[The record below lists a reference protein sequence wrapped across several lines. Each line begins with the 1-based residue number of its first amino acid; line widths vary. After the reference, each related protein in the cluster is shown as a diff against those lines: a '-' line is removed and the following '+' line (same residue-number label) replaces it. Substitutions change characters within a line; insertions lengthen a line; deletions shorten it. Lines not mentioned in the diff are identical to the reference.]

1 LCGTSIVMPKLEIA
15 GRDTLTGKML
25 RVTIEEG
32 LVADVREA
40 DGKDD
45 GWLSTGLVDLQ
56 VNGFL
61 GHDVNDPDLTVEDIA
76 ALVDAESRE
85 GVTRFLPTITTASEG
100 QIVAALE
107 TIRRA
112 READPQIKAAIPFVH
127 VEGPHISD
135 EDGPRGAHPRSHVR
149 PPSFAEFERWQKASG
164 NLVGLVTMSPHFA
177 NSCAYI
183 AALSKRGVHVAIGH
197 THASPDEIHAAAEAG
212 AGLST
217 HLGNGAHASL
227 PRHPNYIWS
236 QLADDRLSAMFIA
249 DGHHLQKD
257 AFVAMMKAKG
267 VERSILVSDS
277 VGFGGL
283 APGNYRRADGAD
295 VTLHLEGWLELRH
308 SSYLAG
314 GAMSLNS
321 IVATALSRG
330 WLSIAAALLMT
341 TRNPG
346 KILGDERQIVP
357 GAKADLIS
365 FSWTPGDL
373 KLGVRNVIA
382 SGRSLL

>member
-1 LCGTSIVMPKLEIA
+1 MPNLEIA

-25 RVTIEEG
+25 RVTIDEG
-32 LVADVREA
+32 LVVDVRET
-40 DGKDD
+40 DGKGDV
-45 GWLSTGLVDLQ
+45 WLSTGLVDLQ

-76 ALVDAESRE
+76 ALVDDESRE

-112 READPQIKAAIPFVH
+112 REAEPKIKAAIPFVH

-135 EDGPRGAHPRSHVR
+135 EDGPRGAHPRSHIR
-149 PPSFAEFERWQKASG
+149 PPSFEEFERWQKASG
-164 NLVGLVTMSPHFA
+164 DLVGLVTMSPHFV
-177 NSCAYI
+177 NSGAYI
-183 AALSKRGVHVAIGH
+183 AALSARGVHVAIGH

-212 AGLST
+212 AALST

-236 QLADDRLSAMFIA
+236 QLADDRLTATFVA
-249 DGHHLQKD
+249 DGHHLTKD

-267 VERSILVSDS
+267 VKRSILVSDS
-277 VGFGGL
+277 VGFAGL
-283 APGNYRRADGAD
+283 RPGNYRRADGAE
-295 VTLHLEGWLELRH
+295 VTLHPGGRLELRH
-308 SSYLAG
+308 SPYLAG
-314 GAMSLNS
+314 GAMSLNAV
-321 IVATALSRG
+321 VATALSRG
-330 WLSIAAALLMT
+330 WLSIDAAILMT
-341 TRNPG
+341 TSNPAR
-346 KILGDERQIVP
+346 ILGQERRIAA

-365 FSWTPGDL
+365 FSWSPGDS
-373 KLGVRNVIA
+373 KLSVREVIA
-382 SGRSLL
+382 PGRLLLA